1 MIRLTLFI
9 IALFSLSLSLSANNG
24 LYIPDLGSSAR
35 MIALGNIEGFSDS
48 SYSVFENPAYHV
60 HITRG
65 SVSAFT
71 TQLMDEA
78 NYRNGAVL
86 LPTEYGTFG
95 AGFMMVSVD
104 NIARTA
110 LSAGRIV
117 AEDYFNFTNSV
128 SKLTYSN
135 RLTENLSYG
144 LALTYLNNDL
154 GTVTGD
160 GFNGDLGL
168 YYIWGMLEVSAQLKN
183 IGIGSKINYSNDAT
197 EEFPLQNV
205 LGFRLDLGEL
215 KVLSQAKFISHQP
228 KPLLSAGLHYNPRFI
243 SIFHIYGG
251 YKEFHALQNVENTYT
266 VGLGL
271 SLFDV
276 QFDYAFEKS
285 DGVIFDNHNY
295 FSVSVRF

>member
-1 MIRLTLFI
+1 MNYVITI
-9 IALFSLSLSLSANNG
+9 IAILTFSLAISANNG

-48 SYSVFENPAYHV
+48 SYSVFENPAYLAR
-60 HITRG
+60 IPKG

-78 NYRNGAVL
+78 NYRNGAVFF
-86 LPTEYGTFG
+86 PTDYGTFG

-110 LSAGRIV
+110 ISSGRIV
-117 AEDYFNFTNSV
+117 AEDYFNFSNSV
-128 SKLTYSN
+128 SKLTYSHSI
-135 RLTENLSYG
+135 TDHLSVG
-144 LALTYLNNDL
+144 LGLTYLNNDL

-160 GFNGDLGL
+160 GFNGDVGL
-168 YYIWGMLEVSAQLKN
+168 FYEWELLEISAQMKN
-183 IGIGSKINYSNDAT
+183 VAVGSKINYSNGAT

-205 LGFRLDLGEL
+205 LGLRLRLGDL

-228 KPLLSAGLHYNPRFI
+228 RPLLSAGLHYNPSFI

-251 YKEFHALQNVENTYT
+251 YKEFHALQKVENTYT

-285 DGVIFDNHNY
+285 DGIIFDNHNY